1 MSTLPAKPPSLRAS
15 VAQGD
20 DDAYIPVGLSGI
32 LAASEKLKAVSRGHV
47 EPDDRDSLE
56 FKTYLTPPCAK
67 ALTWEHADFGTEVLE
82 PTTMADI
89 KVRQQSG
96 EELKPDEVCKNKGA
110 GFYQTRALLP
120 GLLGIGRDR
129 WTPNG
134 DWNW

>member
-1 MSTLPAKPPSLRAS
+1 MKNILGNLFAALMIGAMAIWGLGFGVKTMKPAPPNAKMY
-15 VAQGD
+15 V
-20 DDAYIPVGLSGI
+20 
-32 LAASEKLKAVSRGHV
+32 
-47 EPDDRDSLE
+47 DSE

-89 KVRQQSG
+89 RVRQQSG
-96 EELKPDEVCKNKGA
+96 EKLKPDEVCKNKGA

-129 WTPNG
+129 WTPSG